1 LQLQVKDYNF
11 ISDTNKQKLTGFIAQ
26 ELYKLFPDAVS
37 VGSDATDEN
46 GNLANP
52 WGVDYGKL
60 TPLLAKGIQDLNT
73 KVDGINTGLSTNIL
87 QTFAD
92 AKAITLTGD
101 LTICGNLIVKSSTTF
116 DGNVTFNSDS
126 AGTATILAGNTTKHI
141 SFTKTLS
148 KAPVVS
154 ATPKDFISGG
164 FKVTNESTTGFDI
177 ELEQAQAGD
186 RVFNWR
192 AVLTK

>member
-1 LQLQVKDYNF
+1 MLFRSQKSVRQVDTYMLVKGLQ
-11 ISDTNKQKLTGFIAQ
+11 
-26 ELYKLFPDAVS
+26 E
-37 VGSDATDEN
+37 
-46 GNLANP
+46 
-52 WGVDYGKL
+52 
-60 TPLLAKGIQDLNT
+60 LNT
-73 KVDGINTGLSTNIL
+73 KVDGINTGLSTTIL
-87 QTFAD
+87 QTLAD
-92 AKAITLTGD
+92 ANAIEIKGD
-101 LTICGNLIVKSSTTF
+101 LTIGGNLVVG
-116 DGNVTFNSDS
+116 GNTNFSGDVTFSSDS

-148 KAPVVS
+148 KVPVVS